1 MAKLRTK
8 IILPSI
14 FNMSRKSV
22 PGVRENGKDNTE
34 MFRLELSWGVYAAK
48 NKVERRGAIKKDC
61 ESENRKIRQH
71 LY

>member
-48 NKVERRGAIKKDC
+48 DKVERRGAI
-61 ESENRKIRQH
+61 
-71 LY
+71 